1 MKYLSSI
8 VLLFSLFTACN
19 PPAEEVSSSNTNTIA
34 APTVLNYSIL
44 AIYPHDTASY
54 TQGLIWENNM
64 LYEGTGLYKVS
75 KLRINELKTG
85 KATKSINLPNDIFGE
100 GITLLNGKIYQL
112 TYQEHTV
119 YVYDAKTFKKE
130 KEFNWPYEGWG
141 ITHNGKQLIVSTGG
155 SNLYFINPETFKVEK
170 TVGVSDNNGYIDS
183 INELEFV
190 NGFVYAN
197 RYQTNYILKID
208 PASGTVVARAD
219 LTGILEKNN
228 FPPTDDYDRVLN
240 GIAYNAATQSF
251 YITGKKWPALFEVKF
266 N

>member
-1 MKYLSSI
+1 MKIFSAFAFI
-8 VLLFSLFTACN
+8 LLLASCKNNTEEEITT
-19 PPAEEVSSSNTNTIA
+19 PAAIA
-34 APTVLNYSIL
+34 SPQVLNYSIVN
-44 AIYPHDTASY
+44 IFPHDTASY
-54 TQGLIWENNM
+54 TQGLIWENNT
-64 LYEGTGLYKVS
+64 LYEGTGLYKES
-75 KLRINELKTG
+75 KLRTNDLKTG
-85 KATKSINLPNDIFGE
+85 KANKSIHLGDNIFGE
-100 GITLLNGKIYQL
+100 GITILHGKIYQL
-112 TYQEHTV
+112 TWENHIV

-170 TVGVSDNNGYIDS
+170 TVGVSDNNGYVEN

-208 PASGTVVARAD
+208 PSSGTVVSRAD

-240 GIAYNAATQSF
+240 GIAYNAVTQCF